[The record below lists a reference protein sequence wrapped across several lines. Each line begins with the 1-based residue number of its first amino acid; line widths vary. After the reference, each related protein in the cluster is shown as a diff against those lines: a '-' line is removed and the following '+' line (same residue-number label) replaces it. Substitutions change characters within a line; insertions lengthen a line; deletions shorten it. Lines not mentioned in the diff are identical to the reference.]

1 MKTIQIAI
9 QSYKDIQEFTK
20 AIGNYT
26 NDFDLVQGRY
36 IVNAKSTMGILSLDI
51 SKPLYLNIRDAGS
64 TIDEILD
71 ELSPFTV
78 EDIKE

>member
-51 SKPLYLNIRDAGS
+51 SKPLYLNIRDAGA
-64 TIDEILD
+64 TIDDILD

-78 EDIKE
+78 DDVEE